1 MSRPDVLE
9 QLPYDPVRRAKAQ
22 AIRAAWRPDARDVEI
37 VRLRDEEG
45 WLFARIARQVGV
57 SAQRVRYLYQRYKI
71 RMGER
76 DAS

>member
-9 QLPYDPVRRAKAQ
+9 QLPYGPVRRAKAQ
-22 AIRAAWRPDARDVEI
+22 AIRDAWQPDARDVEI

-45 WLFARIARQVGV
+45 WAVKEIAGRVGV
-57 SAQRVRYLYQRYKI
+57 SSQRVSYLYQRYKI

-76 DAS
+76 ETC